1 MNPPFGA
8 PAPSRAP
15 PRERAAAD
23 APPLCL
29 RRCTAHMELVHG
41 PLPKHAVILCPG
53 NTAGFEITL
62 RMMCDDDTIVITEE
76 YTFSGF
82 TSQVKTR
89 GCPLYSAGMDAGG
102 MVPSLF
108 EEAILKARAENPG
121 SDKVVLY
128 IGAYASPRP
137 VPRQPSRATSRRRSG
152 ESDHRVPRIE
162 LT

>member
-1 MNPPFGA
+1 
-8 PAPSRAP
+8 
-15 PRERAAAD
+15 
-23 APPLCL
+23 
-29 RRCTAHMELVHG
+29 MELVHG

-137 VPRQPSRATSRRRSG
+137 VTRTLERAAGRPPR
-152 ESDHRVPRIE
+152 PRGWS
-162 LT
+162 